1 MCEVGAALCPQPSMA
16 VSPGVARS
24 RVHTEGYAMPG
35 ADGRAASGA
44 SVLAL
49 EHGSVSRCC
58 L

>member
-1 MCEVGAALCPQPSMA
+1 MGAALCPQPSMA